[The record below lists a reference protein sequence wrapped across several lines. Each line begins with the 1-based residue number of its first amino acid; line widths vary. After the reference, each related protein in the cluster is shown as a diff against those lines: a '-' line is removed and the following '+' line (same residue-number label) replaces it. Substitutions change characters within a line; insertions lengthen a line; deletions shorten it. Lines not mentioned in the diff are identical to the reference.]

1 MFLKSQLLVILVLL
15 CTMFQTQAQTKLT
28 LDLNKKG
35 VAVSPTHYGIFF
47 EDINHAADGGLYA
60 ELIRNRSFEDAATL
74 DYWSTFNQTGA
85 TATAAVETT
94 SLLNTAQ
101 TQALKLTVVSGAST
115 IRAGIYNSG
124 FWGINVVNGRQ
135 YKLTFYAKCDAGFTG
150 TIKASLESS
159 AAVKYAE
166 ATVTGLT
173 TGWQKYTCT
182 LTASGNDAAARF
194 VLSTTSSGTIWFDV
208 VSLFPP
214 TFNNHDNGLRPDL
227 AQLLVDL
234 KPKFVRFPGGC
245 FIEGDYL
252 ANRFQWKKTI
262 GKIEERPG
270 HSNLWAYRTSDG
282 MGFHEFLQL
291 CEDLNAAPLY
301 VVNVGLAHNDNQ
313 LYTSLTDYIQ
323 DALDAI
329 EYANGA
335 VTTTYGAMRAAN
347 GHAAPFNIKYIEIGN
362 ENYFGDNYGNRY
374 LQFYNA
380 IKTKYPTIQ
389 CIGNVAAWGTDNPSW
404 TFSSSADLVDEHYY
418 RSPQWFINQY
428 NKYDTYSR
436 TGPKIYAGEYAVT
449 SGCGN
454 GNQIAAVGEAVYM
467 AGMEKNSDVVPM
479 NSYAPIF
486 VNVNDRKW
494 NPDMIVYNA
503 STVYCTPSYYVQKM
517 FAANVGTVN
526 IQVKDTL
533 NTITTP
539 ITGSIGLGT
548 WSTKADFS
556 NVTVTNSTGTTLFSD
571 LFASTA
577 NWTPGTGT
585 WAASGGMYSQTA
597 TSTDCRSIAAT
608 ISDTTYTYSLKAR
621 KVSGAEGFLI
631 IFGYKDANNFY
642 WWNIG
647 GWGNTKH
654 AIEQCSGGS
663 KAVLSEAAGSV
674 TTGVWNDIRI
684 EVSNTR
690 ILFYLNNVLIH
701 TLDNAPKIKLYTSA
715 TLDEATNQLFLK
727 VINPDNADIT
737 AGVDLKGAS
746 ADLLSGKATV
756 LSSTDPL
763 SENTLTSKTNVAPV
777 ETTLSSLTKAF
788 NYTFKANS
796 VTVLQLNTS
805 SLSALPTVKKR
816 GSELSVFPNPAH
828 DCLYVNG
835 LSEGNATIEI
845 HNLIGQVVLN
855 TQITNDSKVNISG
868 LKSGVYTVELHNG
881 SHVVSSKLIKE

>member
-1 MFLKSQLLVILVLL
+1 MFLKSHYLSILILL
-15 CTMFQTQAQTKLT
+15 CTVFQTQAQTKLT

-60 ELIRNRSFEDAATL
+60 ELIRNRSFEDATTL
-74 DYWSTFNQTGA
+74 DYWTTFNQTGA

-94 SLLNTAQ
+94 GLLNTAQ
-101 TQALKLTVVSGAST
+101 TQALKLTVTSVASN

-124 FWGINVVNGRQ
+124 FWGINVVKGRQ

-159 AAVKYAE
+159 ATLKYAE
-166 ATVTGLT
+166 ATVSGLT

-194 VLSTTSSGTIWFDV
+194 VLSTTSSGTVWFDL

-214 TFNNHDNGLRPDL
+214 TFNNRDNGLRPDL

-245 FIEGDYL
+245 FIEGDVL
-252 ANRFQWKKTI
+252 ANRFQWKKTV

-270 HSNLWAYRTSDG
+270 HNNLWGYRTTDG

-291 CEDLNAAPLY
+291 CEDLNAAPLF

-380 IKTKYPTIQ
+380 IKAKYPAIQ
-389 CIGNVAAWGTDNPSW
+389 CIGNVAAWGTDNPTW

-454 GNQIAAVGEAVYM
+454 GNQIAAIGEAVYM
-467 AGMEKNSDVVPM
+467 AGMEKNSDMVPM

-486 VNVNDRKW
+486 VNVNDRNW
-494 NPDMIVYNA
+494 NPDMIDYNA

-526 IQVKDTL
+526 ILVKDTL
-533 NTITTP
+533 NTKTTP

-548 WSTKADFS
+548 WSTKADYS
-556 NVTVTNSTGTTLFSD
+556 NVTVTNGANATVFSD

-585 WAASGGMYSQTA
+585 WAASGGVYSQTA
-597 TSTDCRSIAAT
+597 TTTDCRSIAANV
-608 ISDTTYTYSLKAR
+608 SDTTYTYSLKAR

-631 IFGYKDANNFY
+631 IFGYKDANNYY

-647 GWGNTKH
+647 GWANTQH
-654 AIEQCSGGS
+654 AIEQCTAGS
-663 KAVLSEAAGSV
+663 KSVLTQTAGSV

-684 EVSNTR
+684 EVSNTKM
-690 ILFYLNNVLIH
+690 LFYLNNVLIH
-701 TLDNAPKIKLYTSA
+701 TLDNVKKTKLYTSA

-737 AGVDLKGAS
+737 AGVDLKGANV
-746 ADLLSGKATV
+746 DLLSGKATV

-763 SENTLTSKTNVAPV
+763 SENTLTSKTFVAPI
-777 ETTLSSLTKAF
+777 ETALSSLSKTF

-805 SLSALPTVKKR
+805 SLSALPTLKKK
-816 GSELSVFPNPAH
+816 GSELNIFPNPAH
-828 DCLYVNG
+828 DCLYVSG
-835 LSEGNATIEI
+835 LNAGNATLEI
-845 HNLIGQVVLN
+845 HNLIGQSMFKTN
-855 TQITNDSKVNISG
+855 ITTDSKINISE
-868 LKSGVYTVELHNG
+868 LKSGVYTVEVHNG
-881 SHVVSSKLIKE
+881 NRMVSTKLIKE